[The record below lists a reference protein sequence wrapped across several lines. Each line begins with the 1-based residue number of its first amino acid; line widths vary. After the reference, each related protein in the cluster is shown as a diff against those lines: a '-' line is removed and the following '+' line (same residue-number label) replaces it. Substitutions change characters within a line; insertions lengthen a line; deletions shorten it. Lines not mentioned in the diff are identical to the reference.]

1 MRHDLKRNFL
11 KLSSHTKNGNS
22 HMTPLSFLS
31 RSRGRAL
38 AAALGALTLTVSAA
52 VPASAGSYWFE
63 EAAEA
68 VMEGRVMDQTGA
80 SVSGVKVILIG
91 TTTRQVTSDREGRF
105 KISVPEGSYVL
116 TAEKPGFLS
125 YAAANIEMKA
135 GPSFSR
141 EIRLEVAR
149 SEDITV
155 EEQASAVSLDA
166 SQNAGAVVLKDGDLE
181 ALPDDPDELAAYL
194 QSLAGNSGGP
204 NGGQIYIDGFT
215 GGRVPNKAS
224 IREIRLNSNPFS
236 AEFDRMGWGRIEI
249 ITRPGTDRYRGGAS
263 FRFNNDALNTRNPFG
278 EAIKPHYQR
287 EDYSIDFAGPIAK
300 GKASFAFDSDY
311 RTVDGNDT
319 INAVTLDENLV
330 STPFVQTV
338 VRPTT
343 RLSFSPRIDWQISDK
358 QSLTV
363 RYSRSENETLDSGI
377 GDRNLPSRGFDSK
390 NFENS
395 GDFTLNSILGSKVNE
410 IRMRFS
416 KSGRDQTALDPSPT
430 LVVQDSFTSGGAAVG
445 ISRNDGTRFE
455 LTDVVSW
462 ATRKHAFRAGF
473 RVRRNTTDETSR
485 NNFAGVVTF
494 AGGSG
499 PELDANFNPIP
510 GPGGVPNTV
519 TLSSLERYRRTL
531 ALQARGLS
539 PAQIRAQG
547 GGATQFLVAGG
558 NPLANVSQ
566 TDLGVFFNDD
576 WKKTDRLVLGL
587 GLRAELQNNI
597 DTRFDL
603 APRLSF
609 AYSLKLDKDGRTPKT
624 VTRGGIGVFY
634 DRVGEGL
641 VLDANRYLGGG
652 RLQYLVTDPS
662 VLDGIRVSNGAV
674 TSVPTVEALNRFSQP
689 QNTRVLDTDVRAPRS
704 IQGSLSLEQQLG
716 KFTGSMTVIAS
727 RGSNQLRS
735 RNINAIRADGTR
747 PLAVPGAVYAYETTG
762 RNRQFQV
769 VTGLAT
775 RPGQR
780 NSFFLRYFLG
790 WAKGDTDGA
799 GTFPA
804 NPTDIEAD
812 WGRASSDVRHRVMA
826 GGNIRGPWDISIGP
840 MITISTG
847 RPYNITT
854 GRDLNFDTVF
864 SDRPSFGVAGQ
875 PGVIETEYGMLD
887 TTGSGI
893 IIPRNYGD
901 GPGFASVSLRLS
913 KTIPF
918 KKTQAATPQ
927 GGGPGG
933 GGMGGPMGGGGHGP
947 GDRGGMGG
955 MRGGGGPGLTISLS
969 VSNLLDRTNA
979 NTPVGNLTSPL
990 FGQSTSLAGFF
1001 MGFGGGGF
1009 GGGGGGGEAGNRRIE
1024 LQARLNF

>member
-1 MRHDLKRNFL
+1 MRHDLNRNFL
-11 KLSSHTKNGNS
+11 KPSTHTKNGNS

-31 RSRGRAL
+31 RSRAGAL
-38 AAALGALTLTVSAA
+38 AAAIGALTLITSTAD
-52 VPASAGSYWFE
+52 PAFARSSSFE
-63 EAAEA
+63 EAEAVEA

-135 GPSFSR
+135 GPSFSQ

-319 INAVTLDENLV
+319 INAVTLDENLL

-363 RYSRSENETLDSGI
+363 RYSHSENKTLDSGI
-377 GDRNLPSRGFDSK
+377 GGYNLPSRGFDSK
-390 NFENS
+390 NSENS
-395 GDFTLNSILGSKVNE
+395 GDFTLNSILGRMVNE
-410 IRMRFS
+410 VRMRFS

-445 ISRNDGTRFE
+445 LSRNDGTRFE

-539 PAQIRAQG
+539 PAQIRALG

-558 NPLANVSQ
+558 NPVANVSQ

-597 DTRFDL
+597 DTRLEL

-652 RLQYLVTDPS
+652 RLQYLVTDTA
-662 VLDGIRVSNGAV
+662 VLDQIRVSNGGV
-674 TSVPTVEALNRFSQP
+674 TSVPTVDTLNRFSQP

-716 KFTGSMTVIAS
+716 KMFTGSLTLIAS
-727 RGSNQLRS
+727 RGDNQLRS

-762 RNRQFQV
+762 RNQQFQV

-780 NSFFLRYFLG
+780 NSFFVRYFLG
-790 WAKGDTDGA
+790 WAEGDTDGA

-804 NPTDIEAD
+804 DPNDIGAD

-826 GGNIRGPWDISIGP
+826 GGNIRGPWNISIGP

-875 PGVIETEYGMLD
+875 PGVIETEYGALD
-887 TTGSGI
+887 TTGSGV
-893 IIPRNYGD
+893 IIPRNYGE
-901 GPGFASVSLRLS
+901 GPGFASVSLRIS

-918 KKTQAATPQ
+918 KKAQAATPQ
-927 GGGPGG
+927 GGGPGMG
-933 GGMGGPMGGGGHGP
+933 GGGPMGGGPMGGGHGP
-947 GDRGGMGG
+947 GGGMG
-955 MRGGGGPGLTISLS
+955 RGGGPGGGPGLTISLS
-969 VSNLLDRTNA
+969 VSNLLDRVNPS
-979 NTPVGNLTSPL
+979 TPVGNLTSPQ

-1001 MGFGGGGF
+1001 MGF

-1024 LQARLNF
+1024 LQARLTF